1 LIFSGFLLILF
12 FVLQYS
18 VPIFLVVLG
27 SLATSREQLVSFL
40 EVSPSPSINQSTNI
54 DQEKAS
60 ETKAKAEAEILVSK
74 IIFLLGI
81 ITILLGVINNT
92 IRPAESYDT
101 CSTFNN
107 KFNKFIIN
115 LDLEIIKLG
124 GLPVQASADMEK
136 IKKVCEFLIEKNEEL
151 FGLIDEYNQ
160 ARSLSPRQ
168 ANIKALNQS
177 NDEKELKSNNSGSI
191 EASNDPTDNSLDD
204 KLNGSSEPSNH
215 ATDKSLVDA
224 RNT

>member
-1 LIFSGFLLILF
+1 MIFSGFLLILF

>member
-1 LIFSGFLLILF
+1 
-12 FVLQYS
+12 
-18 VPIFLVVLG
+18 VLG